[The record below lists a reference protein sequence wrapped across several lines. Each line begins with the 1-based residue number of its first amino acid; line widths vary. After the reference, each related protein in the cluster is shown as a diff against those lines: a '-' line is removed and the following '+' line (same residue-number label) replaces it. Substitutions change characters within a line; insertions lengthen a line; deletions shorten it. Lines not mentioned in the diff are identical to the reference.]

1 MRISFYILILSSLFS
16 CNYFQKEQADNAV
29 ARVGNDFL
37 YRSDIEGLVP
47 AGVSGKDSIEI
58 VKTFIDNWAT
68 QKLLS
73 EAASLNLSNAKV
85 QELNDLVAQYK
96 SDLLTNAYLE
106 ELVIRQIDTTV
117 TSEEIV
123 NFYNQN
129 KQFFKNPSELVKLR
143 YINLVKENP
152 KFDKIRTKF
161 NSFTPKDRNEL
172 QLQAIQFKSY
182 AFNDSIW
189 VDINQV
195 YQKLPFINADNKE
208 RFISNGMS
216 YQFPDST
223 TIWLVKVKE
232 VLPKNSPTPLQF
244 LKPTI
249 KQVIL
254 NTRKK
259 ELLKKV
265 ETEITND
272 AIKEKKY
279 EIYK

>member
-172 QLQAIQFKSY
+172 QQQAIQFKSY

-208 RFISNGMS
+208 RFIANGMS

>member
-172 QLQAIQFKSY
+172 QQQAIQFKSY

-208 RFISNGMS
+208 RFIANGMS

-232 VLPKNSPTPLQF
+232 VLPKDSPTPLQF

>member
-29 ARVGNDFL
+29 ARMGNDFL

-172 QLQAIQFKSY
+172 QQQAIQFKSY

>member
-172 QLQAIQFKSY
+172 QQQAIQFKSY